1 MKILYEDLQ
10 NPEKTT
16 IRIEGI
22 EQKVKLMHITD
33 SHFVRC
39 DERDPEARQ
48 STEKYQEMFQA
59 LTPGR
64 TPPFELFSRAL
75 ERSKA
80 LGAECTVLTG
90 DIIHFPSWAGLDAVE
105 EGLEGLGTP
114 FLYTLG
120 NHDWFFP
127 YHEWSDEVRA
137 SFYPRFHHLT
147 RGNPA
152 CQAVEL
158 GGVRLVALDNSN
170 YQVSQAQ
177 LDFLQQ
183 QLQSGQPC
191 LLFVHIP
198 LCTPALT
205 PAVMERW
212 EAPIMLGSSVGWSA
226 AGRKRIRAREN
237 DASTLACHQLL
248 TSGAVENLAGIFCG
262 HVHLAHAGEFSPG
275 RFQYVTRPCFEG
287 GYRTIE
293 IGPCS

>member
-120 NHDWFFP
+120 L
-127 YHEWSDEVRA
+127 S
-137 SFYPRFHHLT
+137 LI
-147 RGNPA
+147 
-152 CQAVEL
+152 
-158 GGVRLVALDNSN
+158 
-170 YQVSQAQ
+170 
-177 LDFLQQ
+177 
-183 QLQSGQPC
+183 
-191 LLFVHIP
+191 HI
-198 LCTPALT
+198 
-205 PAVMERW
+205 
-212 EAPIMLGSSVGWSA
+212 
-226 AGRKRIRAREN
+226 
-237 DASTLACHQLL
+237 
-248 TSGAVENLAGIFCG
+248 
-262 HVHLAHAGEFSPG
+262 
-275 RFQYVTRPCFEG
+275 
-287 GYRTIE
+287 
-293 IGPCS
+293 